1 MPSPDDYELS
11 FRPRSYWGPQTLAT
25 HFGSKI
31 KGELRRLDAVSGVE
45 IDANPNILGEALSE
59 DERAAVGAIHP
70 WFMGGEYLPD
80 LLRNEVE
87 IARVIYKSTTMDVTS
102 IRARQM
108 RNRITYRIVDEYE
121 FTSYDL
127 NTKSSNKPLTLKQV
141 IDLIEFA
148 TEGGLVG
155 EPRELNYLEGGM
167 DAEDIYDFASV
178 SSQFYAE
185 LSNWYDESN
194 SEWLES
200 KLRERA
206 ITEAEDEAESNRMSD
221 FSASQIGEEGWKA
234 RGFLS
239 QADERRFLK
248 CVYAASWVG
257 KMSGKWDRR
266 VNHKIYEKITV
277 FVRDYVEEFGKLPQ
291 GSHEVVNKTVT
302 FSEIG
307 DS

>member
-167 DAEDIYDFASV
+167 GAEDIYDFASV
-178 SSQFYAE
+178 DSQFYAE

-206 ITEAEDEAESNRMSD
+206 ITEAEDEAESNLMSD
-221 FSASQIGEEGWKA
+221 SAPPQIGEEEIKIKDCVQGTVWTRS
-234 RGFLS
+234 RGAYGL
-239 QADERRFLK
+239 ANAETYK
-248 CVYAASWVG
+248 
-257 KMSGKWDRR
+257 
-266 VNHKIYEKITV
+266 KITL
-277 FVRDYVEEFGKLPQ
+277 FVRDYVEKFGRLPE
-291 GSHEVVNKTVT
+291 GSHEVDNKTVEFPQDT
-302 FSEIG
+302 DI
-307 DS
+307 